1 MYHFVVQKL
10 KKKKKK
16 ILLKSYMV
24 SKLRFSIKKV
34 NGENYH
40 DWQDD
45 NIFWNFCEVQP
56 IWIYS
61 DYQWHISTLFESFY
75 SINHSKIE

>member
-1 MYHFVVQKL
+1 
-10 KKKKKK
+10 
-16 ILLKSYMV
+16 MV

-56 IWIYS
+56 I
-61 DYQWHISTLFESFY
+61 
-75 SINHSKIE
+75 